1 MPALETAIV
10 WLTEGIKDDDAMDLN
25 VPGAGSDLTEDT
37 HHLYTPSTLNQRQ
50 KDKALL
56 NVKWLTG
63 LCDFF
68 LFSLKDTRQ
77 CAVKKGFGCLLQPEN
92 GRGEISYVT
101 RLAASFLPYRSFVV
115 ACVLAAKKISH
126 KVTIV
131 SHSPTV
137 SAIESDWPAF
147 KGKDYQQAGS
157 KE

>member
-1 MPALETAIV
+1 
-10 WLTEGIKDDDAMDLN
+10 MDLN
-25 VPGAGSDLTEDT
+25 VPRAGSDLTEDT

-68 LFSLKDTRQ
+68 FFSLKDTRQ
-77 CAVKKGFGCLLQPEN
+77 CAVEKGFGCLLQPEN
-92 GRGEISYVT
+92 GRGGGGGSYVT
-101 RLAASFLPYRSFVV
+101 RLAASFLPYLSFVV
-115 ACVLAAKKISH
+115 ARVLAAKKISRGAI

-131 SHSPTV
+131 SHSPPV

>member
-1 MPALETAIV
+1 
-10 WLTEGIKDDDAMDLN
+10 MDLN
-25 VPGAGSDLTEDT
+25 VPRAGSDLTEDT

-68 LFSLKDTRQ
+68 FFSLYERHSTVRGG
-77 CAVKKGFGCLLQPEN
+77 KGLRVFAAARKTDEEEEVVLRGSLPVLCLICRSLLLVSLL
-92 GRGEISYVT
+92 RK
-101 RLAASFLPYRSFVV
+101 RLAA
-115 ACVLAAKKISH
+115 AAI
-126 KVTIV
+126 KVTMV
-131 SHSPTV
+131 SQSPAV
-137 SAIESDWPAF
+137 SAVESDWPAF